1 MTRARNIAGFSTIT
15 TTPSPVHVGPIGVLT
30 ATRIDGEFN
39 KVDLNTREL
48 TAQGIGVTNLQ
59 VSGITTGLNV
69 SGIIT
74 AQNGINFNG
83 TSTGLNVSGIGT
95 IATLSVTGNA
105 TIAGVLTYEDV
116 TRVDSVGVVTARGL
130 SIFGNTTGLN
140 ATGVSTFTG
149 NVSMGGGNLILGDS
163 GGASD
168 DRLTFGAG
176 TDLSLYH
183 NGSHSYIDNSG
194 GSLFIKSSNQVY
206 IQDDQGR
213 KQITCVDGAAVELYH
228 AGVDSVRLQTTTT
241 GVSVPTLNVTGIS
254 TFTGNVF
261 MPDNAEIRLGASGD
275 LQIFHHSSTGQGR
288 IYNSNA
294 AGINIISDI
303 TTLSNNAN
311 NETLL
316 KATNGGAVELYYN
329 NAKTFETTNEGA
341 TFDTGSSSCVVR
353 LTSNTDAVTVLQGFN
368 SDFNIKAPSGGALI
382 LQANASEDAVKC
394 VANGAVELYNNGTK
408 QCQTFDGGLNFQD
421 SKKAEFGN
429 SGDLKIFHE
438 SNISILQS
446 ASLPLA
452 YYANTRHHF
461 LNGDG
466 SENLA
471 VFNTDGG
478 VDLYHNGT
486 KKFDTVSS
494 GIRVHGSEGADA
506 QIQLLADEGDDNAD
520 YWRFLAGTAGQLD
533 IANYSTGSWIN
544 HMTISGSGYVRKHQ
558 NPGFRAGRGSSA
570 QSVSSGSAIIFNTTS
585 NDNKFNTG
593 GHYSTSTGKFT
604 VPVTGIYTFFTH
616 VLYQGMSDGDSMI
629 DAFHIYVNSN
639 SVAYSDRRS
648 FYKNGYTGDGG
659 YYGDTASFTGSLTAG
674 QEVWVRHNQGS
685 RTVHANVN
693 YTTFQG
699 HMVS

>member
-15 TTPSPVHVGPIGVLT
+15 TTPSPVNVGPIGVLT

-39 KVDLNTREL
+39 QVDLATRNI
-48 TAQGIGVTNLQ
+48 TAAGIAATNLQ

-353 LTSNTDAVTVLQGFN
+353 LS
-368 SDFNIKAPSGGALI
+368 LI
-382 LQANASEDAVKC
+382 
-394 VANGAVELYNNGTK
+394 
-408 QCQTFDGGLNFQD
+408 
-421 SKKAEFGN
+421 
-429 SGDLKIFHE
+429 
-438 SNISILQS
+438 
-446 ASLPLA
+446 
-452 YYANTRHHF
+452 
-461 LNGDG
+461 
-466 SENLA
+466 
-471 VFNTDGG
+471 
-478 VDLYHNGT
+478 
-486 KKFDTVSS
+486 
-494 GIRVHGSEGADA
+494 
-506 QIQLLADEGDDNAD
+506 
-520 YWRFLAGTAGQLD
+520 
-533 IANYSTGSWIN
+533 
-544 HMTISGSGYVRKHQ
+544 
-558 NPGFRAGRGSSA
+558 
-570 QSVSSGSAIIFNTTS
+570 
-585 NDNKFNTG
+585 
-593 GHYSTSTGKFT
+593 
-604 VPVTGIYTFFTH
+604 
-616 VLYQGMSDGDSMI
+616 
-629 DAFHIYVNSN
+629 HI
-639 SVAYSDRRS
+639 
-648 FYKNGYTGDGG
+648 
-659 YYGDTASFTGSLTAG
+659 
-674 QEVWVRHNQGS
+674 
-685 RTVHANVN
+685 
-693 YTTFQG
+693 
-699 HMVS
+699 